1 MLALMLSL
9 SGCTSGMSD
18 EPQATPNAV
27 TVTFSVVT
35 PRPNPTANNSRAT
48 WGDPYLPD
56 AGSDFDNLLLS
67 DQLRAVITN
76 NNCTEEIAVTRLYCA
91 GATEEESAI
100 SYEFVGLIASADI
113 ETLKTLTQGKLH
125 IMANAGTAPQ
135 LKSETAFTLAAFQ
148 PGNDFKAIPMWGV
161 KTIDLSGVKQNERLD
176 VGTVELLRAMAKVEV
191 IIATDPQGTAEN
203 FNTISAINSLSI
215 NRLNRS
221 GFLLPE
227 DWAAASETKDVTK
240 DSNPLRVNDS
250 PAEATSFTTA
260 ADKKSA
266 TFYVTECL
274 NTAENELW
282 IDLNYNSDAE
292 SGKTDRIYFCS
303 YGTDG
308 KPARENRYDIR
319 RNHLYR
325 FTVRRNGNELAV
337 SADVVPYESI
347 ELKPDFGLTPK
358 PADKEQTE

>member
-9 SGCTSGMSD
+9 SGCTSGSGD

-113 ETLKTLTQGKLH
+113 EKLKALTQGKLH
-125 IMANAGTAPQ
+125 IMANAGTSPQ
-135 LKSETAFTLAAFQ
+135 LESTAAFTLTEFQ

-161 KTIDLSGVKQNERLD
+161 KTIDFSGVKQNERLD
-176 VGTVELLRAMAKVEV
+176 VGTVELLRAIAKVEV
-191 IIATDPQGTAEN
+191 IIATDAQGTVED
-203 FNTISAINSLSI
+203 FNIISAINSLSI

-221 GFLLPE
+221 GYLLPE
-227 DWAAASETKDVTK
+227 DWAAASETKDVIK
-240 DSNPLRVNDS
+240 DSNPLRINS
-250 PAEATSFTTA
+250 SAAGETSFNPS
-260 ADKKSA
+260 ADRKSV
-266 TFYVTECL
+266 TFYVPECL

-282 IDLNYNSDAE
+282 MDLNYSSE
-292 SGKTDRIYFCS
+292 TEPVKTDRIYFCR
-303 YGTDG
+303 YDTDG
-308 KPARENRYDIR
+308 KAARENRYDIR

-337 SADVVPYESI
+337 SADVMPYKSI
-347 ELKPDFGLTPK
+347 ELTPDFGLTPA
-358 PADKEQTE
+358 PKEETPNE